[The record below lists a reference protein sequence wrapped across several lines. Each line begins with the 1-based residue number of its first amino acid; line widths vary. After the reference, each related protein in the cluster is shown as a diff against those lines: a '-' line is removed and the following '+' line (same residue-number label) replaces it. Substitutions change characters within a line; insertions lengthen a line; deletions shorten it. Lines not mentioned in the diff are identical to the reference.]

1 MEPQRLSSDVDPSLP
16 DIRAAEGRLRLPGVP
31 LNCCPGEAPEPGPEL
46 CLRDYWRV
54 VHAHRWMILWLCGG
68 MALAACLFNY
78 LEAPVYRSTVTIQI
92 DHEQPNTTRL
102 SETLVQPPDQPDY
115 IETQYKIL
123 KSRTLA
129 KSVMAKLN
137 LAERAEFRRSWYQQ
151 ELDPPRRG
159 QDLNPP
165 VVRRFLDAITV
176 SPGKGTRLVDL
187 SVDSSDAEVAA
198 RAANALAD
206 AYIEQNLAAKWEAT
220 QKASEWLTRQLA
232 ELKAKLE
239 RSETDLLDYATRHSI
254 IFVEEQKNITTL
266 KLKQL
271 EEELTRAEAARIEKQ
286 SAYLLLQDSAER
298 RAPLPGNL
306 YSDTYRELNLKLAEA
321 QREYAQLLVTFA
333 PGYPKAQRVKS
344 QIDLLERSLAGER
357 DRIIEGVRNDYLA
370 AAEREKMLRNLV
382 IRQTRSVNLLGDDI
396 IQYNILKR
404 DADTNRQLYEGLLQR
419 LKEAGVSA
427 GLRASNIRVLDPA
440 EVPERP
446 YRPRKLRNL
455 VLALAMGLFAGV
467 GLAFLSEHLSTLV
480 RTPEEVEKLTGL
492 PLLAVVPRTRSK
504 APASARSALAV
515 SDSYRP
521 SDEHSA
527 SAAGSPCLAAGS
539 QNGTT
544 AGPAKALGPKWQ
556 PEAGLAE
563 AYRTLRSSLLL
574 GSDEAM
580 RRILITSPQ
589 PRDGKTTISVHLA
602 WSLAQLGRR
611 VLLVD
616 ADMRKPNCARQLG
629 VGFEKGLSEYLEG
642 AAESSEIIRKTS
654 VENLWVVP
662 AGRPHPAASDLLHS
676 ARLSALLY
684 EAGARW
690 DHVVIDS
697 PPSLALSD
705 ARTIAQLVEGV
716 VLVVSDG
723 TDRASLKRTKQ
734 AFDEAGVRLLGF
746 VMNRVNLDDMD
757 YGYYR
762 EYGNYYYGSAS
773 HSETERS

>member
-1 MEPQRLSSDVDPSLP
+1 
-16 DIRAAEGRLRLPGVP
+16 
-31 LNCCPGEAPEPGPEL
+31 
-46 CLRDYWRV
+46 
-54 VHAHRWMILWLCGG
+54 

-78 LEAPVYRSTVTIQI
+78 LEAPVYRSTVTLQI

-102 SETLVQPPDQPDY
+102 SETLVQPLDQPDY

-137 LAERAEFRRSWYQQ
+137 LADRAEYRRSWYQQ

-187 SVDSSDAEVAA
+187 SVDSLDPEVAA

-239 RSETDLLDYATRHSI
+239 RSETDLLDYATQHSI

-306 YSDTYRELNLKLAEA
+306 HSDTYRELSLKLAEA
-321 QREYAQLLVTFA
+321 ERDYAQLLVTFA

-446 YRPRKLRNL
+446 YRPQKLRNL
-455 VLALAMGLFAGV
+455 VLALAAGLFAGV

-492 PLLAVVPRTRSK
+492 SLLAVVPRTRSRLESFGRSAFVFADDHCTPNGHPAR
-504 APASARSALAV
+504 APASQRL
-515 SDSYRP
+515 P
-521 SDEHSA
+521 S
-527 SAAGSPCLAAGS
+527 GS
-539 QNGTT
+539 QNSAGT
-544 AGPAKALGPKWQ
+544 GPASPARPKWQ
-556 PEAGLAE
+556 PEAALAE

-574 GSDEAM
+574 GWGDSM

-642 AAESSEIIRKTS
+642 AAESSEIIRETC

-676 ARLSALLY
+676 ARLWALLY
-684 EAGARW
+684 DAGTRW

-716 VLVVSDG
+716 VLVVGDG
-723 TDRASLKRTKQ
+723 TDRASLKRTQ
-734 AFDEAGVRLLGF
+734 LAFDAAGIRLLGF
-746 VMNRVNLDDMD
+746 VMNRVNLDDMN

-762 EYGNYYYGSAS
+762 EYGNYYYDSAS
-773 HSETERS
+773 HSAAGRSE